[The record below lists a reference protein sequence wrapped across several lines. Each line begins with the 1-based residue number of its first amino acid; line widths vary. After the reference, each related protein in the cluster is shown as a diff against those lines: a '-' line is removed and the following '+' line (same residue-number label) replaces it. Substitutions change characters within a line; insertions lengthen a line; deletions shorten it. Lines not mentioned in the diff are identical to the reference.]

1 MKLRNT
7 IASILG
13 GSVLLGLVA
22 CGGGGGGSDTPK
34 TASSLTYTDPTSGEY
49 QLKKNTNLST
59 ANKLVLDL
67 VANNAGNGA
76 GNGAGVAFHLT
87 ADTTKVAWAKV
98 ADSDAEYVKNGAVF
112 NLGNAPQ
119 ALKGKVAGNLLQVAV
134 SQKGVADSKPLNGV
148 LASVALS
155 LKTGVTPGTVNLEVV
170 SGKAQGLSSTG
181 DIGAITITKG
191 ALAAE

>member
-49 QLKKNTNLST
+49 QLKKNTNLSK

-67 VANNAGNGA
+67 VANNA

-98 ADSDAEYVKNGAVF
+98 EDSDAEYVKNGAVF

-155 LKTGVTPGTVNLEVV
+155 LKTGVTPGAVNLEVV
-170 SGKAQGLSSTG
+170 SGKAQGLFSDG
-181 DIGAITITKG
+181 DINPKAITITKG

>member
-67 VANNAGNGA
+67 VANNA

-181 DIGAITITKG
+181 DIGAITIPKG